1 MYSHIICET
10 TRNNV
15 SQTMDKQL
23 TTVNTTALSLS
34 LTMAAGAPTCGGTGS
49 DLGRFSMAGVAV
61 GARWPFPLTPLLPF
75 HYPRPQPRLGQAEG
89 GLTK

>member
-61 GARWPFPLTPLLPF
+61 GARCRWPLPLAIAAAARVKFPYPLPW
-75 HYPRPQPRLGQAEG
+75 
-89 GLTK
+89 